1 MFFKHI
7 LSLKVLIALLLF
19 FGMISLFIGVISINV
34 KDILNLNST
43 QLEIITLTRIP
54 RLIAILLT
62 GMSLSICGLIMQQ
75 LTQNKFVSPT
85 TAGTMDCAKFGILIS
100 LIFFTGASFFTQA
113 IIASIFALLG
123 SFIFI
128 QILRKIKLKD
138 VIFVPLIG
146 LMFGG
151 IISAI
156 TTFFAYALN
165 YIQNIQGWL
174 QGSMANVM
182 QGNYELL
189 YISLPLF
196 ILAYFL
202 AHKITIVGMGEDI
215 ALNLGISYNGIL
227 FLGLMIV
234 SIITSLVIVSVG
246 IIPFL
251 GLIIPN
257 LVALYLGD
265 NLRKNLIY
273 IALCGALF
281 LLVCDIISRLVI
293 FPFEMPLSITTGVLG
308 SLIFIFLLLKGKFM
322 RKKMLILSFLTL
334 NMIGIFIFVGLN
346 GFDEYALK
354 SRFLQIAAI
363 IIVAICI
370 AVSTVIFQTLCNNK
384 ILTPAIIGL
393 DSLYMLLQSALI
405 FSFGA
410 ANLSVYKND
419 INFLITLVCMVVF
432 SLELYKI
439 LFSSDRSIYL
449 IMLLG
454 LVFGTLFSTLSSFF
468 EVLID
473 PDEFM
478 VIQGRMFASFDN
490 IAFDVLILAYIISFL
505 SFIWIFRYMKFLD
518 PLNLGKDLAINLGI
532 NYQKISKQL
541 MIIIAI
547 LTSISTALVGPITFL
562 GLLVVNIT
570 YELFKTAKHSIL
582 LSACILIS
590 ILALLGGVFFVSR
603 VFDYNATISMV
614 INFLG
619 GIYFIYL
626 VLKGNKL

>member
-227 FLGLMIV
+227 FLGL
-234 SIITSLVIVSVG
+234 VIVSVG

-308 SLIFIFLLLKGKFM
+308 SLIFIFLLLKKESLCV
-322 RKKMLILSFLTL
+322 KK
-334 NMIGIFIFVGLN
+334 
-346 GFDEYALK
+346 
-354 SRFLQIAAI
+354 
-363 IIVAICI
+363 C
-370 AVSTVIFQTLCNNK
+370 
-384 ILTPAIIGL
+384 
-393 DSLYMLLQSALI
+393 
-405 FSFGA
+405 
-410 ANLSVYKND
+410 
-419 INFLITLVCMVVF
+419 
-432 SLELYKI
+432 
-439 LFSSDRSIYL
+439 
-449 IMLLG
+449 
-454 LVFGTLFSTLSSFF
+454 
-468 EVLID
+468 
-473 PDEFM
+473 
-478 VIQGRMFASFDN
+478 
-490 IAFDVLILAYIISFL
+490 
-505 SFIWIFRYMKFLD
+505 
-518 PLNLGKDLAINLGI
+518 
-532 NYQKISKQL
+532 
-541 MIIIAI
+541 
-547 LTSISTALVGPITFL
+547 
-562 GLLVVNIT
+562 
-570 YELFKTAKHSIL
+570 
-582 LSACILIS
+582 
-590 ILALLGGVFFVSR
+590 
-603 VFDYNATISMV
+603 
-614 INFLG
+614 
-619 GIYFIYL
+619 
-626 VLKGNKL
+626 